1 VTACWQ
7 SATTWCRQAALSRPC
22 APTVGFV
29 VARCCAGRPVM
40 RSSQPFS
47 HGHWASIRSI
57 AWRAVSSSDWVAA
70 GTAATRDVLRA
81 RRFRAPAQPP
91 RRPTLRH
98 WSMVRLKRIL
108 PRSRFMATRFIDR
121 VAPNLKRH
129 SASRCRFTRSEGEC
143 TRTPP
148 NRGRT
153 GGYPMRSQDP
163 ALLSGVNVNRAA
175 RGAHPAARAARP
187 PPARAR
193 VNRFPAAPSPSL
205 RDWR

>member
-1 VTACWQ
+1 LVTACWQ

-98 WSMVRLKRIL
+98 WSMVRLKGYCRVRGSWQLDSLIG
-108 PRSRFMATRFIDR
+108 SRRTSSGIPHHAADSPDQKANALVRRQTEAGREGTHEKPGSGT
-121 VAPNLKRH
+121 AE
-129 SASRCRFTRSEGEC
+129 RC
-143 TRTPP
+143 
-148 NRGRT
+148 
-153 GGYPMRSQDP
+153 
-163 ALLSGVNVNRAA
+163 
-175 RGAHPAARAARP
+175 
-187 PPARAR
+187 
-193 VNRFPAAPSPSL
+193 
-205 RDWR
+205 